1 MVKASSRLIEIAD
14 AIPLHPGMRV
24 LEIGCGPGVLAR
36 LIAER
41 LKGDVFVLGIDRSA
55 AAIAAA
61 GAQSA
66 DSDYP
71 AALAFR
77 QVTAEHFTLADGE
90 APFDLAVAIR
100 VAPLDGRHPDAGWLA
115 LPRIRAALVPGGRL
129 FIDGGDPLRELS
141 LDPGQDPRAEKP
153 YRSC

>member
-1 MVKASSRLIEIAD
+1 MAVRASRRLIEIAD
-14 AIPLHPGMRV
+14 ALPLHPGMRV

-61 GAQSA
+61 TAQIAESA
-66 DSDYP
+66 YP
-71 AALAFR
+71 TALAFR
-77 QVTAEHFTLADGE
+77 QSAAEHFTLAERE

-100 VAPLDGRHPDAGWLA
+100 VGALDGRHPEAGRLA
-115 LPRIRAALVPGGRL
+115 LARIRAALLPKASL
-129 FIDGGDPLRELS
+129 FIDGGDPLTEISLTRLS
-141 LDPGQDPRAEKP
+141 D
-153 YRSC
+153 